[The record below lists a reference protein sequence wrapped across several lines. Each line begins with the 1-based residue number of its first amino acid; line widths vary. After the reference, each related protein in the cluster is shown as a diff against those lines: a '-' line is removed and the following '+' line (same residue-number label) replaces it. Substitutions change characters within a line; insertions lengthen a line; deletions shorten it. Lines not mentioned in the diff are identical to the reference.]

1 MPKLVV
7 AAVLLSAVALFA
19 QSPADA
25 APKPADMV
33 LINGKVVTLDAK
45 NLQTDAIAIRD
56 GKIAGIGS
64 NAFIRKTIGP
74 STKVIDLK
82 GALAV
87 PGLIEGHGHFNGI
100 GRMKMELNL
109 RDAQTWDDIVAKV
122 ADAVSKAKPGD
133 WIIGRGWHQEKWT
146 KPPAPS
152 ILGFPVHDA
161 LSKVSPDNPVILT
174 HASGHAAF
182 VNAAAMKLAGIT
194 RSTPDPSG
202 GEIAKDSSGNPTGLL
217 KEQASGLV
225 QRARAAADRNKTPAD
240 READTR
246 RELELAAQECL
257 SKGLTSFQ
265 DAGSPFSTID
275 VMRKMAAEG
284 KLGIR
289 LWVMIGDSNAAIEK
303 GIAKYKVS
311 GESGGFLTVHAIKK
325 YMDGALGSRG
335 AWFLE
340 PYTDQ
345 PDTSGFRTG
354 DPGDMRRTAEIA
366 IAHGLQLCV
375 HAIGD
380 RANRETLDLYEQ
392 IFKENPDKKNL
403 RWRIEHAQH
412 LSEDDIPRFAKLGVI
427 ASMQGI
433 HATSDAPF
441 VIPRLGPKRAE
452 EDAYVWRKLI
462 DSGAIVS
469 NGTDA
474 PVEDVDPLPNYYA
487 TVTRRLKDG
496 TTFYP
501 AQKMTR
507 LEGLRSLT
515 VQPAYAGFEEK
526 TKGSLVTGKPADI
539 TVIDRDL
546 LLVPDD
552 QLPGARVLYT
562 IVGGKIAY
570 QAK

>member
-1 MPKLVV
+1 MKI
-7 AAVLLSAVALFA
+7 AALLLFA
-19 QSPADA
+19 VTLVAQPQA

-45 NLQTDAIAIRD
+45 NLQADAIAIRD
-56 GKIAGIGS
+56 GKVAGIGT
-64 NAFIRKTIGP
+64 NVFIRKTIGP

-82 GALAV
+82 GALVV
-87 PGLIEGHGHFNGI
+87 PGLIEGHGHFTGV
-100 GRMKMELNL
+100 GRMRMELNL

-122 ADAVSKAKPGD
+122 ADAVKKAKPGE

-182 VNAAAMKLAGIT
+182 VNAAAMTRAGIT
-194 RSTPDPSG
+194 RTTPDPNG

-217 KEQASGLV
+217 KERAAGLV
-225 QRARAAADRNKTPAD
+225 ERAHSMADRDKTPAQ

-246 RELELAAQECL
+246 REIELAAEESL
-257 SKGLTSFQ
+257 SKGLTTFQ
-265 DAGSPFSTID
+265 DAGSSLSTVD

-289 LWVMIGDSNAAIEK
+289 LWVMINDSNTAIEK
-303 GIAKYKVS
+303 GLKKYRTI
-311 GESGGFLTVHAIKK
+311 GESGEFVTVRAIKK

-340 PYTDQ
+340 PYSDQ
-345 PDTSGFRTG
+345 PDTSGLRTG
-354 DPGDMRRTAEIA
+354 DAADMRRTAEIA
-366 IAHGLQLCV
+366 IANGWQLCI

-392 IFKENPDKKNL
+392 IFKENPEKKNL

-412 LSEDDIPRFAKLGVI
+412 ISEEDIPRFGKLGVI

-433 HATSDAPF
+433 HCTSDAPF

-452 EDAYVWRKLI
+452 EGAYVWRKLM

-474 PVEDVDPLPNYYA
+474 PVEDVDPIANYYA

-507 LEGLRSLT
+507 LEGLRSMT

-526 TKGSLVTGKPADI
+526 TKGSLVTGKLADI
-539 TVIDRDL
+539 TVIDLDIL
-546 LLVPDD
+546 TAPDD
-552 QLPGARVLYT
+552 KLPGARVLYT

>member
-1 MPKLVV
+1 VKI
-7 AAVLLSAVALFA
+7 AAALFFAAATLTA
-19 QSPADA
+19 QKAAQEP

-56 GKIAGIGS
+56 GNIAGIGS

-87 PGLIEGHGHFNGI
+87 PGLIEGHGHFAGV
-100 GRMKMELNL
+100 GRTRLELNL

-122 ADAVSKAKPGD
+122 ADAVKKAKPGE
-133 WIIGRGWHQEKWT
+133 WIIGRGWHQEKWS

-152 ILGFPVHDA
+152 ILGFPVHDT
-161 LSKVSPDNPVILT
+161 LSKASPDNPVILT
-174 HASGHAAF
+174 HASGHAVF
-182 VNAAAMKLAGIT
+182 VNAAAMAKAGIT
-194 RSTPDPSG
+194 RTTPNPSG

-217 KEQASGLV
+217 AEQAQGLV
-225 QRARAAADRNKTPAD
+225 QRARAMADREKTPAQ

-246 RELELAAQECL
+246 QELELAAEESL
-257 SKGLTSFQ
+257 SKGLTTFQ

-275 VMRKMAAEG
+275 VMRKMADEG

-303 GIAKYKVS
+303 NIAKYKVT
-311 GESGGFLTVHAIKK
+311 GESGGFITVRAIKK

-354 DPGDMRRTAEIA
+354 DAADMRRTAEIA
-366 IAHGLQLCV
+366 IAHGLQLCI

-392 IFKENPDKKNL
+392 IFKENPEKKNL

-412 LSEDDIPRFAKLGVI
+412 LSAEDIPRFAKLGVI

-433 HATSDAPF
+433 HCTSDAPF

-452 EDAYVWRKLI
+452 EGAYVWRKLI
-462 DSGAIVS
+462 DSGAVVS

-487 TVTRRLKDG
+487 SVTRRLKDG
-496 TTFYP
+496 TIFYP

-507 LEGLRSLT
+507 LEALRSMT
-515 VQPAYAGFEEK
+515 VQPAYAGFEER
-526 TKGSLVTGKPADI
+526 TKGSLVTGKLADI
-539 TVIDRDL
+539 TVIDRDIL
-546 LLVPDD
+546 TVPDD
-552 QLPGARVLYT
+552 KIPGAKVLYT